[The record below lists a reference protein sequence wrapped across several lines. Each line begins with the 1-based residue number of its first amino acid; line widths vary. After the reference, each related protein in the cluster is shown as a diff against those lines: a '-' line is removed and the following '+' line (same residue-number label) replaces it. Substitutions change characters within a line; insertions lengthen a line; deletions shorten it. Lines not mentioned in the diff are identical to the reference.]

1 MAATRFSFYPE
12 VGKLRYCDIA
22 DQVSVLAMH
31 IFCLMRD
38 KRYLAPFTYDDAP
51 FSFAEIERLTRDAG
65 HDPSEAKLWQ
75 CLLELE
81 RARALVVE
89 EQSPARVNNSDGLLA
104 SH

>member
-1 MAATRFSFYPE
+1 MR
-12 VGKLRYCDIA
+12 RYCDIS

-38 KRYLAPFTYDDAP
+38 KRYLAPFIYDGTP
-51 FSFAEIERLTRDAG
+51 FCFAEIERLTQDAG
-65 HDPSEAKLWQ
+65 HDPSDAKLRQ

-89 EQSPARVNNSDGLLA
+89 ERPAARANKGDSLLA
-104 SH
+104 YR

>member
-1 MAATRFSFYPE
+1 MATTRFSFYPE
-12 VGKLRYCDIA
+12 VGEQRYCDIA

-31 IFCLMRD
+31 VFCLMRG
-38 KRYLAPFTYDDAP
+38 KRYLAPFTYDDKP

-75 CLLELE
+75 CLSELE

-89 EQSPARVNNSDGLLA
+89 ERPATRANNSDGLLA
-104 SH
+104 TR